1 MTVPVWIPRRYDSRY
16 SLLGAM
22 ASELAQAFAALGYD
36 ARDDI
41 PDGSVPGVYI
51 FFNMPPAIEAIPP
64 AARRAGSRIALIQIL
79 VDHPL
84 ALDAGIM
91 DQTSKLPN
99 FRLAL
104 PSLDGLHLLRLRWP
118 ALKHAHM
125 PHGIPRSALLA
136 PGLCAPSALDARP
149 HDIVVAGSIHSEQ
162 GLRELRWA
170 LPAQAHP
177 WIDEIVRLML
187 ELPAMPY
194 EQALDCVC
202 GSRSVITGN
211 WPMAA
216 ALWRAVSADFNRQR
230 RVQLVTSLQGLDVC
244 VYGTEAWQELCT
256 GTIRYAGNVDYAEVP
271 RALTT
276 GRVCLAWGPTQFPH
290 TFSERLLLSMASAC
304 ASVCEDRYLVRQ
316 HFTHEHC
323 ATFSPADPN
332 AHRVAI
338 ESLLSDQDRLHTL
351 AASGREVVEQS
362 HLWEHRVEKLAS
374 LASEAISR
382 PLAPAAVGAP
392 AYSNSPAS

>member
-22 ASELAQAFAALGYD
+22 ASELAEAISAKGFD
-36 ARDDI
+36 AREDT
-41 PDGSVPGVYI
+41 PDGSIAGIYI
-51 FFNMPPAIEAIPP
+51 FFNMPPSIEAIPP
-64 AARRAGSRIALIQIL
+64 AARRPGSRVALIQIL

-91 DQTSKLPN
+91 DQTSRLPN

-104 PSLDGLHLLRLRWP
+104 PSIDGLHMLRLRWP
-118 ALKHAHM
+118 TLRHAHM
-125 PHGIPRSALLA
+125 PHGIPRSALIA
-136 PGLCAPSALDARP
+136 PELCTPDALSQRP
-149 HDIVVAGSIHSEQ
+149 HDVVVAGSIHTEQ
-162 GLRELRWA
+162 GVRELKWA

-177 WIDEIVRLML
+177 WIDEIVQLML
-187 ELPAMPY
+187 KFPAMPY

-216 ALWRAVSADFNRQR
+216 AMWRAVAADFNRQH
-230 RVQLVTSLQGLDVC
+230 RVQLVQSLQGIDVA
-244 VYGTEAWQELCT
+244 VYGADAWDEFCT
-256 GTIRYAGNVDYAEVP
+256 GTIKYAGNVEYADVP
-271 RALTT
+271 KALTT

-290 TFSERLLLSMASAC
+290 TFSERLLLSMASGC

-316 HFTHEHC
+316 HFGTEHC
-323 ATFSPADPN
+323 TSFDPQQPTS
-332 AHRVAI
+332 ARDAI
-338 ESLLSDQDRLHTL
+338 ESLLSDPIAQH
-351 AASGREVVEQS
+351 AMSMAGRTIVES
-362 HLWEHRVEKLAS
+362 DHLWENRVDKLAS

-382 PLAPAAVGAP
+382 PLAPANATQSVTAGA
-392 AYSNSPAS
+392 